1 MKCLFPESETETGTH
16 TKTQKYTHTHAIC
29 RLGVPQASTLYVQ
42 KCVSVSMSMC
52 ATVCLRSA
60 CQKNTK
66 KSSYEMKVREK
77 RGGLSHN
84 QLYTRFNC
92 SSDQILKN
100 GVRNVNVKEQ
110 FRKDHYLQNNHS
122 LAKTS
127 ETIQQCFTFS
137 TVCGHLF
144 YQQLNGLFVRE
155 QIDNIRAND
164 ARATPRIHSLKC

>member
-1 MKCLFPESETETGTH
+1 
-16 TKTQKYTHTHAIC
+16 
-29 RLGVPQASTLYVQ
+29 
-42 KCVSVSMSMC
+42 
-52 ATVCLRSA
+52 
-60 CQKNTK
+60 
-66 KSSYEMKVREK
+66 MKVREK

>member
-16 TKTQKYTHTHAIC
+16 KTQKYTHTHAIC

-42 KCVSVSMSMC
+42 VCVCVCVSVC
-52 ATVCLRSA
+52 LCVCVCFETVCLRSA
-60 CQKNTK
+60 CQKK
-66 KSSYEMKVREK
+66 HEKSSYEMKVREK

-127 ETIQQCFTFS
+127 ETIQ
-137 TVCGHLF
+137 
-144 YQQLNGLFVRE
+144 
-155 QIDNIRAND
+155 
-164 ARATPRIHSLKC
+164 